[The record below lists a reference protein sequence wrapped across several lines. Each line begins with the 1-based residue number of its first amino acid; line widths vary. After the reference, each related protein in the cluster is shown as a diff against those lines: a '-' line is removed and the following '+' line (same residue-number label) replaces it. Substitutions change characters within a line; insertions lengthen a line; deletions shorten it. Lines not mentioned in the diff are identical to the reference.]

1 MMSWWR
7 LGLWVAL
14 VLLTLNWVHY
24 LVHLYRQSRFEDR
37 RLLAGTGL
45 GTVVLAVTLIGASG
59 WRATPPLSSR
69 AAIFALF
76 TMSILGVFLLVCLT
90 EELKSLGSL
99 VVPVALLFLGLALLQ
114 PTAPADETLAGVGA
128 FWSHVLLIVTAYGA
142 FTVAFLMAVG
152 YLRAEYQLRAK
163 SVDGMFFTMPSL
175 EALDRGLQRSI
186 WIGIILLV
194 AGILLAVLTGY
205 VNGELSAAWLTDRN
219 VVGTLLTGIVYG
231 MILYVRRRTLFTNR
245 RIAYLAVVGFIVI
258 SSLFI
263 GMNVFA
269 DMHRFVD

>member
-1 MMSWWR
+1 MIGGWR
-7 LGLWVAL
+7 AGLWIAL
-14 VLLTLNWVHY
+14 ILLSLNWMHY
-24 LVHLYRQSRFEDR
+24 LVHLYRQSRFEDP

-45 GTVVLAVTLIGASG
+45 ATLTLVLALIGASG
-59 WRATPPLSSR
+59 FRDAPPLSTR
-69 AAIFALF
+69 TEIFVLF
-76 TMSILGVFLLVCLT
+76 SLSILGVFLLVALMDG
-90 EELKSLGSL
+90 LKPVGSL
-99 VVPVALLFLGLALLQ
+99 VVPTALLFLGLALLQ
-114 PTAPADETLAGVGA
+114 PVAPSEGRLAGAGG
-128 FWSHVLLIVTAYGA
+128 FWPHVLLIVTAYGA

-163 SVDGMFFTMPSL
+163 SVDGTFFTMPSL

-186 WIGIILLV
+186 WIGILLLG
-194 AGILLAVLTGY
+194 AGILLAVGMGY
-205 VNGELSAAWLTDRN
+205 ASGELSATWFTDRN
-219 VVGTLLTGIVYG
+219 VLGTILTGLVYG

-245 RIAYLAVVGFIVI
+245 RIAYLAIVGFIVI